1 MKTDK
6 KFDCVQMQRS
16 IRNKISSDIEKMSND
31 KILEYIRKGSKA
43 FEEKMARR

>member
-6 KFDCVQMQRS
+6 EFDCVQMQRS

-43 FEEKMARR
+43 FEETMARR